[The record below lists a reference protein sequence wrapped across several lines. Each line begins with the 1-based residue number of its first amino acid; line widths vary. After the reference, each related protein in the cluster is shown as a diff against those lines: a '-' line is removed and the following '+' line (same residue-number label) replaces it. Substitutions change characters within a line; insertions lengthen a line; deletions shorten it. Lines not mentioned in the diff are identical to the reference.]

1 MMMNKDNFS
10 ALVMAIGVVSLIVGF
25 AVYFNSP
32 ELNKV
37 IGSGQGGGTTNF
49 IPAIQIVQEGGND
62 SMTTKKHNFQLTS
75 PNSKK
80 HLSLKRLQDT

>member
-1 MMMNKDNFS
+1 MMNKDNFS

-37 IGSGQGGGTTNF
+37 IGLDQGGGRNR
-49 IPAIQIVQEGGND
+49 
-62 SMTTKKHNFQLTS
+62 H
-75 PNSKK
+75 
-80 HLSLKRLQDT
+80 RR